1 MQIIQSLDGGIVE
14 EILVKPGQEVEAG
27 QILLKIDST
36 RFASSLGENNA
47 EYLSLLAK
55 SARLKALAT
64 GEPFVAPE
72 EVLKQAPNLI
82 EMERNAWQAR
92 TSELN
97 ATVNVAREQLKQRQE
112 ELRETI
118 AKRDQASAS
127 CGLTSRELQVTR
139 PLLKSGAVSEVD
151 LLRLQRDV
159 ARYCGEQKGAE
170 AQIDRIQAS
179 IKEAQSKLEESELN
193 IRNQARNELSETNTK
208 LSTLREGKLA
218 LADRV
223 KLAEVRAGARHRQDP
238 VQQHGRRRGAAGQG
252 HHRDRAQDDTLLLEV
267 RILPRDIGFLHAD
280 QKAEVKFTAYDFA
293 IYGGLEGKVE
303 QIGAD
308 TVTDEKGNSYYV
320 VRVRTDRSTVGTRT
334 CPSSRDGGRGSHP
347 DWQAHRAAVPA
358 QAGPARQGQRLYR
371 ALTPY
376 LIRGERE
383 GFMKSVPV
391 LLITH
396 DDLLWQRWRELDP
409 ERWLVARGR
418 GWPTCSAGAT
428 RAVPGRAG
436 RRPAAAAVLAGRR
449 LGADPAG
456 LSLLVASASPH
467 DEQGTQVLA
476 AGAQGYCHSYARR
489 RRWHRPWRSSPRAA
503 SDGPFLVSR
512 LLRLVAEKG
521 QDAGDWD
528 GGLLTERET
537 TAARY
542 AAGGW
547 ANAQIAEALGITE
560 RTVKAHLSAV
570 FEKLGVSDRL
580 QLALLVHGISSPSE
594 SRSKIPPEL
603 SSRTIPRP
611 AGLL

>member
-1 MQIIQSLDGGIVE
+1 MYGFDRLLDGAEKGKPQQRNDYVGNAEWVIHESQARGARVLLWTSLLAVALLLLWAGFGSIDEVVRGEGKVVPSRQVQIIQSLDGGIVE

-252 HHRDRAQDDTLLLEV
+252 HHRDRAQG
-267 RILPRDIGFLHAD
+267 RHA
-280 QKAEVKFTAYDFA
+280 AAGSAHPAARHRFPACRPE
-293 IYGGLEGKVE
+293 
-303 QIGAD
+303 
-308 TVTDEKGNSYYV
+308 
-320 VRVRTDRSTVGTRT
+320 
-334 CPSSRDGGRGSHP
+334 GRGEI
-347 DWQAHRAAVPA
+347 HRL
-358 QAGPARQGQRLYR
+358 RLR
-371 ALTPY
+371 
-376 LIRGERE
+376 
-383 GFMKSVPV
+383 
-391 LLITH
+391 H
-396 DDLLWQRWRELDP
+396 LW
-409 ERWLVARGR
+409 
-418 GWPTCSAGAT
+418 
-428 RAVPGRAG
+428 RAG
-436 RRPAAAAVLAGRR
+436 RQGR
-449 LGADPAG
+449 AD
-456 LSLLVASASPH
+456 
-467 DEQGTQVLA
+467 
-476 AGAQGYCHSYARR
+476 RR
-489 RRWHRPWRSSPRAA
+489 RHGDGRERQFVLRGAGPHRSQHRGDKNLPIIP
-503 SDGPFLVSR
+503 GM
-512 LLRLVAEKG
+512 VAEVHILTGKRTVL
-521 QDAGDWD
+521 QY
-528 GGLLTERET
+528 LLKPVLRAKANAFTER
-537 TAARY
+537 
-542 AAGGW
+542 
-547 ANAQIAEALGITE
+547 
-560 RTVKAHLSAV
+560 
-570 FEKLGVSDRL
+570 
-580 QLALLVHGISSPSE
+580 
-594 SRSKIPPEL
+594 
-603 SSRTIPRP
+603 
-611 AGLL
+611 

>member
-1 MQIIQSLDGGIVE
+1 MENIATQKPAARPGLLTRLWLRLRNVFVYGFDRLLDGAEKGKPQQRNDYVGNAEWVIHESQARGARVLLWTSLLAVALLLLWAGFGSIDEVVRGEGKVVPSRQVQIIQSLDGGIVE

-179 IKEAQSKLEESELN
+179 IKEAQSKIEESELN

-223 KLAEVRAGARHRQDP
+223 KLAEVRAP
-238 VQQHGRRRGAAGQG
+238 VRGTVKTLFNNTVGGVVQPG
-252 HHRDRAQDDTLLLEV
+252 KDIIEIVPKDDTLLLEV

-320 VRVRTDRSTVGTRT
+320 VRVRTDRSTVGDKNLPIIPGMVAEVHILTGKRT
-334 CPSSRDGGRGSHP
+334 VL
-347 DWQAHRAAVPA
+347 Q
-358 QAGPARQGQRLYR
+358 
-371 ALTPY
+371 Y
-376 LIRGERE
+376 LL
-383 GFMKSVPV
+383 KPV
-391 LLITH
+391 L
-396 DDLLWQRWRELDP
+396 
-409 ERWLVARGR
+409 
-418 GWPTCSAGAT
+418 
-428 RAVPGRAG
+428 RAKAN
-436 RRPAAAAVLAGRR
+436 A
-449 LGADPAG
+449 
-456 LSLLVASASPH
+456 
-467 DEQGTQVLA
+467 
-476 AGAQGYCHSYARR
+476 
-489 RRWHRPWRSSPRAA
+489 
-503 SDGPFLVSR
+503 F
-512 LLRLVAEKG
+512 
-521 QDAGDWD
+521 
-528 GGLLTERET
+528 TER
-537 TAARY
+537 
-542 AAGGW
+542 
-547 ANAQIAEALGITE
+547 
-560 RTVKAHLSAV
+560 
-570 FEKLGVSDRL
+570 
-580 QLALLVHGISSPSE
+580 
-594 SRSKIPPEL
+594 
-603 SSRTIPRP
+603 
-611 AGLL
+611 

>member
-1 MQIIQSLDGGIVE
+1 MRGEGKVVPSRQVQIIQSLDGGIVE

-72 EVLKQAPNLI
+72 EVLKQAPGLA

-92 TSELN
+92 TTELN

-223 KLAEVRAGARHRQDP
+223 KLAEVRAP
-238 VQQHGRRRGAAGQG
+238 VRGTVKTLFNNTVGGVVQPG
-252 HHRDRAQDDTLLLEV
+252 KDIIEIVPKDDTLLLEV
-267 RILPRDIGFLHAD
+267 RILPRDIGFLHPD

-320 VRVRTDRSTVGTRT
+320 VRVRTDRSTVGDKNLPIIPGMVAEVHVLTGKRT
-334 CPSSRDGGRGSHP
+334 VL
-347 DWQAHRAAVPA
+347 Q
-358 QAGPARQGQRLYR
+358 
-371 ALTPY
+371 Y
-376 LIRGERE
+376 LL
-383 GFMKSVPV
+383 KPV
-391 LLITH
+391 L
-396 DDLLWQRWRELDP
+396 
-409 ERWLVARGR
+409 
-418 GWPTCSAGAT
+418 
-428 RAVPGRAG
+428 RAKAN
-436 RRPAAAAVLAGRR
+436 A
-449 LGADPAG
+449 
-456 LSLLVASASPH
+456 
-467 DEQGTQVLA
+467 
-476 AGAQGYCHSYARR
+476 
-489 RRWHRPWRSSPRAA
+489 
-503 SDGPFLVSR
+503 F
-512 LLRLVAEKG
+512 
-521 QDAGDWD
+521 
-528 GGLLTERET
+528 TER
-537 TAARY
+537 
-542 AAGGW
+542 
-547 ANAQIAEALGITE
+547 
-560 RTVKAHLSAV
+560 
-570 FEKLGVSDRL
+570 
-580 QLALLVHGISSPSE
+580 
-594 SRSKIPPEL
+594 
-603 SSRTIPRP
+603 
-611 AGLL
+611 

>member
-1 MQIIQSLDGGIVE
+1 MDNTTAIPKPALARPGLLKRLWLRIRGVFIYFFDRLLDGAEKGKPKARTDYVGNAEWVIHESQARGARVLLWTSLLAVFLLLLWAAFGYIDEVVRGEGKVVPSRQVQIIQSLDGGIVE

-72 EVLKQAPNLI
+72 EVLKQAPGLA

-92 TSELN
+92 TTELN

-223 KLAEVRAGARHRQDP
+223 KLAEVRAP
-238 VQQHGRRRGAAGQG
+238 VRGTVKTLFNNTVGGVVQPG
-252 HHRDRAQDDTLLLEV
+252 KDIIEIVPKDDTLLLEV
-267 RILPRDIGFLHAD
+267 RILPRDIGFLHPD

-320 VRVRTDRSTVGTRT
+320 VRVRTDRSAVGDKNLPIIPGMVAEVHVLTGKRTVL
-334 CPSSRDGGRGSHP
+334 
-347 DWQAHRAAVPA
+347 Q
-358 QAGPARQGQRLYR
+358 
-371 ALTPY
+371 Y
-376 LIRGERE
+376 LL
-383 GFMKSVPV
+383 KPV
-391 LLITH
+391 L
-396 DDLLWQRWRELDP
+396 
-409 ERWLVARGR
+409 
-418 GWPTCSAGAT
+418 
-428 RAVPGRAG
+428 RAKAN
-436 RRPAAAAVLAGRR
+436 A
-449 LGADPAG
+449 
-456 LSLLVASASPH
+456 
-467 DEQGTQVLA
+467 
-476 AGAQGYCHSYARR
+476 
-489 RRWHRPWRSSPRAA
+489 
-503 SDGPFLVSR
+503 F
-512 LLRLVAEKG
+512 
-521 QDAGDWD
+521 
-528 GGLLTERET
+528 TER
-537 TAARY
+537 
-542 AAGGW
+542 
-547 ANAQIAEALGITE
+547 
-560 RTVKAHLSAV
+560 
-570 FEKLGVSDRL
+570 
-580 QLALLVHGISSPSE
+580 
-594 SRSKIPPEL
+594 
-603 SSRTIPRP
+603 
-611 AGLL
+611 